1 MSENYLRLFGA
12 CLRAQRVCF
21 FKPLLS
27 RFNHWAGQ
35 KQFLTDQSL
44 ELNRGPH
51 EPKWAERQLPDKPVE
66 VTKPQSEYPT
76 KI

>member
-1 MSENYLRLFGA
+1 MPSSTTS
-12 CLRAQRVCF
+12 VF
-21 FKPLLS
+21 FQTTS
-27 RFNHWAGQ
+27 FSSFNHWAGQ